1 MTNSPT
7 VNCLYWKSDQR
18 SCMIDSWKPRLDLRR
33 RSLERGLA
41 PVPEQWLVIKPSESL
56 AS

>member
-1 MTNSPT
+1 
-7 VNCLYWKSDQR
+7 
-18 SCMIDSWKPRLDLRR
+18 MIDSWKPRLDLRR